1 MFCIA
6 LRGCGSLEGE
16 KCFWTYYIDLVCL
29 LQVGCVY
36 I

>member
-1 MFCIA
+1 MKLVFCIA
-6 LRGCGSLEGE
+6 LRGCVREVFL
-16 KCFWTYYIDLVCL
+16 DLLYRFGVL